1 MPSQTVF
8 EFQSAALPTVHA
20 PTGSNYFVPGSVV
33 SICESP
39 AFSRREIDET
49 QDSNPDGLGCARGIR
64 SAFLLEAGL
73 ALLTYGIWHLW
84 HIAR

>member
-1 MPSQTVF
+1 MQSQTVY
-8 EFQSAALPTVHA
+8 EFQSAALPTVQGS
-20 PTGSNYFVPGSVV
+20 TSSNYFVPGSVI

-39 AFSRREIDET
+39 AFSRREIDEA